1 MPFYQVRDWDTAY
14 DIEPYIANA
23 GKFYE
28 VWQRDGTRY
37 QAGFSASR
45 KSLDL
50 RYGSGERNTID
61 LFLPPGQPKGLV
73 VFVHGG
79 YWSECDKNL
88 WSQFA
93 DGAIQRGFAV
103 CMPGYTLCPDIR
115 IAGIARELAS
125 AVEQAAGLV
134 PGPIALTG
142 HSAGGHLASRLLA
155 RPQILSNATLNRVES
170 LVSISGLHDL
180 RPLMATEMNKVL
192 GIDEPEATA
201 ESPALLRPARN
212 IPVTCW
218 VGSAERAEF
227 LRQNALLANAW
238 AGLGCA
244 THEVVTPDRHHF
256 DVIDDLKDPGS
267 DLMAALLDPLNTN

>member
-1 MPFYQVRDWDTAY
+1 MPFYQVRDWNAAY
-14 DIEPYIANA
+14 GIDPYIANA
-23 GKFYE
+23 EQFYE
-28 VWQRDGTRY
+28 AWQRDGNSY
-37 QAGFSASR
+37 QTGFSASR

-50 RYGSGERNTID
+50 RYGPGGRNTLD
-61 LFLPPGQPKGLV
+61 LFLPQGQPRGLV

-88 WSQFA
+88 WSQFSE
-93 DGAIQRGFAV
+93 GAIQRGFAV
-103 CMPGYTLCPDIR
+103 CIPGYTLCPGIR
-115 IAGIARELAS
+115 IAAIALEVAS
-125 AVEQAAGLV
+125 AVEQAASLI

-155 RPQILSNATLNRVES
+155 APQLLSDATLDRVGS

-180 RPLMATEMNKVL
+180 RPLMATDINKVL
-192 GIDEPEATA
+192 GIDESEAIS

-227 LRQNALLANAW
+227 LRQNALLANVW

-244 THEVVTPDRHHF
+244 TRAVVAPDRHHF
-256 DVIDDLKDPGS
+256 DVIDDLKDPQS
-267 DLMAALLDPLNTN
+267 DLIAALLAPLNTH